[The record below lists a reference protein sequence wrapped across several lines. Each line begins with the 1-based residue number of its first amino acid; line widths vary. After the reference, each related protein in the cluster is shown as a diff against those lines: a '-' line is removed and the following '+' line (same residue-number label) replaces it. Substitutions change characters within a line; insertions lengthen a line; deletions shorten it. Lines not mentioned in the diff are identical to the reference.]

1 MTVPSPLTGATALV
15 SFTIKVAGKEI
26 PSTFQVLS
34 IDTWV
39 AVNKVPKAR
48 IVIFDGNPAT
58 SNFEISD
65 LDTFLPGKQLEIA
78 AGYSQKDTPIFK
90 GIIVKQGIEINQ
102 TQGSKLIVDI
112 SDEAI
117 KMTLERKN
125 DLFPKIRD
133 SELIGKLIT
142 SSGLEK
148 DVAPTN
154 PVLEQIVQYYATDW
168 DLMMM
173 RAELN
178 SFVVMV
184 EAGKVSVK
192 EPDTKQTPVLRVKFG
207 ESILDFNAEM
217 DAATQYQPSAIK
229 SITWDVAAQKL
240 AEAPPA
246 AVVVEEPGNVSS
258 AELAKVFKVKKFPQ
272 QTGGAIQTPTL
283 KEWSSAE
290 LLKSKLAK
298 IRGYVRFQGSA
309 LAKVGKTIQLEGVG
323 GRFNGNAFISG
334 VHHNIN
340 EGRWLSTVDFG
351 LSPVWFA
358 TETPDIVAPD
368 ASGQLPAI
376 KGLQTGIVKQVSS
389 DPDGEFRVLVNL
401 PLLQNANKS
410 IWARLSTFYATNK
423 AGAVFFP
430 EQEDEVI
437 VGFMNQDPRY
447 PVVLGS
453 VYSKKLAPPAPY
465 IPDKKNSKK
474 AIVTKGNLEISFD
487 DQDKIIQI
495 KTPGKQIIKVDD
507 KSAAIS
513 IQDSNKNTISL
524 SKGGITLDSG
534 SNIKITAK
542 GNITVQAGANMLL
555 SAKANASMEGLQV
568 AHKAK
573 GKFSANGA
581 LTAELTASGILTV
594 RGTMVK
600 IN

>member
-1 MTVPSPLTGATALV
+1 M
-15 SFTIKVAGKEI
+15 
-26 PSTFQVLS
+26 
-34 IDTWV
+34 
-39 AVNKVPKAR
+39 
-48 IVIFDGNPAT
+48 
-58 SNFEISD
+58 
-65 LDTFLPGKQLEIA
+65 
-78 AGYSQKDTPIFK
+78 
-90 GIIVKQGIEINQ
+90 
-102 TQGSKLIVDI
+102 
-112 SDEAI
+112 
-117 KMTLERKN
+117 
-125 DLFPKIRD
+125 
-133 SELIGKLIT
+133 
-142 SSGLEK
+142 
-148 DVAPTN
+148 
-154 PVLEQIVQYYATDW
+154 
-168 DLMMM
+168 
-173 RAELN
+173 
-178 SFVVMV
+178 
-184 EAGKVSVK
+184 
-192 EPDTKQTPVLRVKFG
+192 
-207 ESILDFNAEM
+207 
-217 DAATQYQPSAIK
+217 
-229 SITWDVAAQKL
+229 
-240 AEAPPA
+240 
-246 AVVVEEPGNVSS
+246 
-258 AELAKVFKVKKFPQ
+258 
-272 QTGGAIQTPTL
+272 
-283 KEWSSAE
+283 
-290 LLKSKLAK
+290 
-298 IRGYVRFQGSA
+298 RFQGSA

-340 EGRWLSTVDFG
+340 EGRWLTTVDFG

-358 TETPDIVAPD
+358 AETPDIVAPD
-368 ASGQLPAI
+368 ASGQLPPI

-437 VGFMNQDPRY
+437 VGFMNEDPRY
-447 PVVLGS
+447 PVDPRQRLQQEAG
-453 VYSKKLAPPAPY
+453 AAAPY
-465 IPDKKNSKK
+465 TPDEKNSKK

-573 GKFSANGA
+573 AKFSANGA
-581 LTAELTASGILTV
+581 LTAEADRVGHPHRPRHDGEDQLSVTDRRENASCPPQPDSPTFISAP
-594 RGTMVK
+594 
-600 IN
+600 